1 MVMVQLSLEKWVMC
15 AGGVVRQAPAQ
26 THARRRARGGVARAL
41 AGVLLL
47 SALPACAPQ
56 PPREGGGTGQSR
68 QRCSVEEVEALE
80 RLYTATGGAGW
91 ACGAPGRPCA
101 RTRLGA
107 DGEADGDAPGVAAT
121 WVCTCV
127 CVCVC
132 VCVRV

>member
-1 MVMVQLSLEKWVMC
+1 M
-15 AGGVVRQAPAQ
+15 
-26 THARRRARGGVARAL
+26 
-41 AGVLLL
+41 LLL

-56 PPREGGGTGQSR
+56 PLREGGGAGQSR

-101 RTRLGA
+101 RMRLGE
-107 DGEADGDAPGVAAT
+107 DGEGDGDAPGVAAT
-121 WVCTCV
+121 WVRTHV

-132 VCVRV
+132 VYTHILVRARHMVVRTPQKVVTYVCIYV